1 MDRSNYGASYRTG
14 SLPSEAPLAVA
25 YVPMQRAAEPSY
37 ESIDALSKGTLF
49 PGLDLPFMNVLNKTL
64 AETPLT
70 ELMAIDFVVDE
81 LELYLDTHSD
91 DTEAF
96 QMYQTFLALKQEA
109 HQRYV
114 KKCGP
119 IRQCDMLGMKDY
131 AWLNNPWPWE
141 FQPKMEV

>member
-1 MDRSNYGASYRTG
+1 MDRSINGASYRTG
-14 SLPSEAPLAVA
+14 TLPHEAPLAVA

-37 ESIDALSKGTLF
+37 ESIDALSQGTLF
-49 PGLDLPFMNVLNKTL
+49 PGLDLPFLNVLNKTL

-96 QMYQTFLALKQEA
+96 QMYQTWSLYRQLLQYQELPVQQERREEL
-109 HQRYV
+109 QRV
-114 KKCGP
+114 RP
-119 IRQCDMLGMKDY
+119 NVQDL
-131 AWLNNPWPWE
+131 
-141 FQPKMEV
+141 